1 MVRKLVLLD
10 LGNKANSK
18 GSRRPLDTVIRRL
31 DQDETLGR
39 KEHEENVP
47 ASITRLPFLMLR
59 YDVMK
64 AMSAR

>member
-31 DQDETLGR
+31 DQDETLR

-59 YDVMK
+59 YEVMK